1 MQRRNATLVQR
12 VRIGAG
18 FDEIGD
24 HVTLRDRIPAVRART
39 AVGSVVKRLSSPSVT
54 SANVG
59 GVTIADDTVTSST
72 LRCCEDV
79 VGQPGRVIG

>member
-24 HVTLRDRIPAVRART
+24 HVTLRYRIPPVRAGT
-39 AVGSVVKRLSSPSVT
+39 AVGGVMERLGSPPVT

-59 GVTIADDTVTSST
+59 ASRDERLGEFSLMRGGS
-72 LRCCEDV
+72 
-79 VGQPGRVIG
+79 